1 MQTIEIETRCPI
13 CGERHYVEVFEK
25 DFIAW
30 RNGTL
35 IQDAFPY
42 LSVDE
47 RELLISGTCAEC
59 FSAIFG
65 DDDDEDYED
74 YTNWDGVTGT
84 EEYFSELFG
93 GD

>member
-42 LSVDE
+42 LSANE

-59 FSAIFG
+59 FSIFFG
-65 DDDDEDYED
+65 NDDKDDYED
-74 YTNWDGVTGT
+74 YTNWDGETGF
-84 EEYFSELFG
+84 EKFFSKLFG
-93 GD
+93 N